1 MTEGT
6 KKPIELR
13 LEQLLGARI
22 NLDMRNEQKCYN
34 TGKMFAE
41 SIDVETH
48 KIGELHY
55 VCISWGD
62 NYYETDRYNNRGQ
75 ALSEAKGYLHGLA
88 EKLETEIHNL
98 EQQED

>member
-1 MTEGT
+1 M
-6 KKPIELR
+6 K
-13 LEQLLGARI
+13 
-22 NLDMRNEQKCYN
+22 NEQKCYN

-62 NYYETDRYNNRGQ
+62 NYYETDGIIIGATPIR
-75 ALSEAKGYLHGLA
+75 S
-88 EKLETEIHNL
+88 
-98 EQQED
+98 